1 MSLRYWYF
9 TPSMDY
15 DATISQEGVIG
26 AAKSLGRTWG
36 VFFRNI
42 FSPFQMAKEFG
53 KLDVAQRRKIERLK
67 QQIAEFTEKVND
79 LRESDY
85 EAAERQGIDIRS
97 KPPEPITDE
106 QLVEAV
112 LKGRMIPFYT
122 TACGHR
128 IESLQKQLDKKLLEY
143 VKLSEIGNESMD
155 TDLNTDNIDGV
166 GLADEVTALDQDGEQ
181 ALERAQDDLEAVAAD
196 AQALEAPVEEAV
208 AEGADE
214 EEAAASVESF
224 YSKRLLIAQR
234 VNRVRETI
242 GLESLPVD
250 VKRSSR
256 DAVGQTLH
264 IVTTGLK
271 VSRESILPGHEVET
285 NRGVGV
291 VTGVYTRPFTVGGK
305 SVAASAK
312 NPRYRVSYESDQRDV
327 IFSGEKLT
335 KTGSVRQVGGKNLVL
350 SQEGVYGFLLGG
362 AKAVGAGVA
371 GAVVGSVAGPVG
383 SAVGFQTGAALVDQS
398 MLKERIRLKKQIEQ
412 IADRIVQA
420 RDGDFKA
427 AIAKGSKPSKA
438 ELDENDREH
447 VLKWTLLGRLIP
459 FYSGYNGHKIEQLQ
473 DELKEKIAELESI
486 FNAKSSKR

>member
-53 KLDVAQRRKIERLK
+53 KLDMAQRRKIERLK
-67 QQIAEFTEKVND
+67 QQIAELTEKVND

-106 QLVEAV
+106 QLVDAV

-143 VKLSEIGNESMD
+143 VKLSETGNESMD

-166 GLADEVTALDQDGEQ
+166 GLADEVTALDQDAEQ

-196 AQALEAPVEEAV
+196 ARALEAPVEEAV

-305 SVAASAK
+305 SVVASAK

-335 KTGSVRQVGGKNLVL
+335 KTGSVRQVQV
-350 SQEGVYGFLLGG
+350 SQEGVLGFLLGQG
-362 AKAVGAGVA
+362 TGLVAKKA
-371 GAVVGSVAGPVG
+371 GAILGAVAGPAG
-383 SAVGFQTGAALVDQS
+383 IAAGAMAGEATAINYQ
-398 MLKERIRLKKQIEQ
+398 LKQRERLKKQIEDL
-412 IADRIVQA
+412 ADRIVKA
-420 RDGDFKA
+420 RNEDFKE
-427 AIAKGSKPSKA
+427 IVAKGGKPKKA

-447 VLKWTLLGRLIP
+447 ILKWTIFGTFIP
-459 FYSGYNGHKIEQLQ
+459 FYTGYNGHKIEELQEQLKDKI
-473 DELKEKIAELESI
+473 DELERIINVRAQTK
-486 FNAKSSKR
+486 